1 MKSIPARLFSISIAL
16 SMATSAICQNPA
28 TTSSRQRTDRQGEEA
43 PSTIKGFNGYENFR
57 GMVNSF
63 GSLLKL
69 DSTLGYDFNQY
80 AGVFAGVPLYFA
92 NDSSGTPGQTRVH
105 DTGAGDAYFGVEAYA
120 PSSVVNYSTAITVS
134 APTGSVRKGFSPGKA
149 TIDWN
154 NHFRRRFSRLT
165 PFLAAGV
172 GNTVP
177 DSELVTRNFTSL
189 GTVGHFE
196 EGADFQVMRRVY
208 LGGSAY
214 QIVPFGNQQVFNR
227 FETAVP
233 QDGKQGPGPGAPGEQ
248 AGGASPGLPSASGND
263 VTRERGFDAWLGF
276 EPTRVLR
283 MEFGYS
289 RSVTFALNSFSFN
302 VGLNVGKLL
311 RAQGFH

>member
-1 MKSIPARLFSISIAL
+1 
-16 SMATSAICQNPA
+16 
-28 TTSSRQRTDRQGEEA
+28 
-43 PSTIKGFNGYENFR
+43 
-57 GMVNSF
+57 
-63 GSLLKL
+63 
-69 DSTLGYDFNQY
+69 
-80 AGVFAGVPLYFA
+80 
-92 NDSSGTPGQTRVH
+92 
-105 DTGAGDAYFGVEAYA
+105 
-120 PSSVVNYSTAITVS
+120 VS
-134 APTGSVRKGFSPGKA
+134 KGFSPGKA

-165 PFLAAGV
+165 PFLAAGL

-196 EGADFQVMRRVY
+196 EGADFQVMRHVY

-248 AGGASPGLPSASGND
+248 AGGAAPGLPSASGND